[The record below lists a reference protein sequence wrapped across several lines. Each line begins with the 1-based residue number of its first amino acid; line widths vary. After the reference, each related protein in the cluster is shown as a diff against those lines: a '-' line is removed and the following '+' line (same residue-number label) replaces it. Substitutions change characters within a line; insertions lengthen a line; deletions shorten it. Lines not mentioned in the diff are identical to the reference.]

1 MAREDANEDDAPYI
15 VIEERP
21 SDLGPFLL
29 GAALGVTIALLLAPR
44 SGADTRNAVRQKLR
58 SARRTAQQAA
68 EGVAT
73 SFAEARQELEH
84 RIETARAAVS
94 NRSRQLGDA
103 VAAGRS
109 AARQAQR
116 ELRSHL
122 HASGGEAMRFTAGRP
137 RPTAAKPQPGL
148 PGPPRVPRRPR

>member
-1 MAREDANEDDAPYI
+1 MGGRQGLRMGAGMARDDANEDDAPYI

-29 GAALGVTIALLLAPR
+29 GAALGVAIALLLAPR

-73 SFAEARQELEH
+73 SSPRLG
-84 RIETARAAVS
+84 RNSSIESKQRGRRSPTGAV
-94 NRSRQLGDA
+94 N
-103 VAAGRS
+103 
-109 AARQAQR
+109 
-116 ELRSHL
+116 
-122 HASGGEAMRFTAGRP
+122 
-137 RPTAAKPQPGL
+137 
-148 PGPPRVPRRPR
+148 